1 LHNSGNQ
8 SVKSELVIQAEK
20 ALVDAQKMRPGADRI
35 EALKQAGK
43 LRNAACLGDLNGP
56 EPRSKN

>member
-1 LHNSGNQ
+1 
-8 SVKSELVIQAEK
+8 VKSELVIEAEK
-20 ALVDAQKMRPGADRI
+20 ALEDAQKMRPGADRI

-56 EPRSKN
+56 EPRTRD